1 MDKKILNRTDLAKY
15 IAKKTNL
22 QYKDVVSVIE
32 EFKNFVMESC
42 KKGQDIEIKS
52 FINFKNKVLKGGLR
66 MDFQTKQKINVKNM
80 NIVKVSLSGNDIKK
94 INR

>member
-42 KKGQDIEIKS
+42 KNGQDIEIKR

-66 MDFQTKQKINVKNM
+66 MDFQTKQKITVPDL
-80 NIVKVSLSGNDIKK
+80 NIVKVSLSGNSIKK

>member
-42 KKGQDIEIKS
+42 KNGQDIEIKR

-66 MDFQTKQKINVKNM
+66 MDFQTKQKITVPDM

>member
-1 MDKKILNRTDLAKY
+1 MDKKILNRTDAATY

-52 FINFKNKVLKGGLR
+52 FIKFKNKVLKGGLR
-66 MDFQTKQKINVKNM
+66 MDLQTKQKINVPDM

>member
-1 MDKKILNRTDLAKY
+1 MDKKILNRTDAATY

-42 KKGQDIEIKS
+42 KKGQDVEIKS
-52 FINFKNKVLKGGLR
+52 FIKFKNKVLKGGLR
-66 MDFQTKQKINVKNM
+66 NHFKDKEPVMVPDM
-80 NIVKVSLSGNDIKK
+80 NIVKVSLSGDSIKK

>member
-22 QYKDVVSVIE
+22 NYADVVSVIE

-42 KKGQDIEIKS
+42 KNGQDIEIKR

-66 MDFQTKQKINVKNM
+66 MDFQTKQKITVPDL
-80 NIVKVSLSGNDIKK
+80 NIVKVSLSGNSIKK

>member
-42 KKGQDIEIKS
+42 KNGQDVEIKR

-66 MDFQTKQKINVKNM
+66 MDFQTKQKITVPDM
-80 NIVKVSLSGNDIKK
+80 NIVKVSLSGKSIKT

>member
-1 MDKKILNRTDLAKY
+1 MDKKILNRTDAATY

-42 KKGQDIEIKS
+42 KNGQDIEIKS
-52 FINFKNKVLKGGLR
+52 FINFKNKVLKGGLK
-66 MDFQTKQKINVKNM
+66 MDFQKKEKIMVPDM
-80 NIVKVSLSGNDIKK
+80 NIVKVYLSGNDIKK

>member
-15 IAKKTNL
+15 VAKKNNI

-42 KKGQDIEIKS
+42 KNGQDIELKG

-66 MDFQTKQKINVKNM
+66 NHFKDKEPIMVPDM
-80 NIVKVSLSGNDIKK
+80 NIVKVSLSGNSIKK

>member
-1 MDKKILNRTDLAKY
+1 MDKKILNRTDLTKY

-22 QYKDVVSVIE
+22 NYADVVSVIE

-42 KKGQDIEIKS
+42 KNGQDIEIKS

-66 MDFQTKQKINVKNM
+66 MDFQTKQKIKVQDL
-80 NIVKVSLSGNDIKK
+80 NIVKVYLSGNTIKK